1 MDLIHCGIRHASFT
15 STAHRVEITSNTP
28 ASGHH
33 WPCCCI
39 SGLEN
44 RALVL
49 CTSYDCLLRWFQQ
62 LQLSKHQQF
71 ITAHSWLTHGYPLAV
86 ACPHPAITFY
96 VGNIATCGISWFF
109 ASQLVHETTL
119 KAQKPQPSLADHPSP
134 NASSYKRFQTSTTLS
149 IDLAQ
154 TSSPTFSL
162 GPLLLDCPHGSMCSM
177 CLVQSLASCDSLQQ
191 A

>member
-1 MDLIHCGIRHASFT
+1 M
-15 STAHRVEITSNTP
+15 RVHKPESERSAGRPWDRSAEGSVLPPLTTPGFNCQSTSN
-28 ASGHH
+28 
-33 WPCCCI
+33 
-39 SGLEN
+39 
-44 RALVL
+44 
-49 CTSYDCLLRWFQQ
+49 
-62 LQLSKHQQF
+62 F

-134 NASSYKRFQTSTTLS
+134 NASSYKRFQTLTTLS

-162 GPLLLDCPHGSMCSM
+162 GPLLLDCPHGVHVSSSKPSQ
-177 CLVQSLASCDSLQQ
+177 LR
-191 A
+191 